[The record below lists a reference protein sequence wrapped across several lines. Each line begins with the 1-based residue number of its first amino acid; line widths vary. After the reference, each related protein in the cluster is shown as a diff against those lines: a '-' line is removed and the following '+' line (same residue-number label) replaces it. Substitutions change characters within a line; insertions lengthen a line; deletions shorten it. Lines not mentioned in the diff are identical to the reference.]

1 MKSLAIIPAHKTTPY
16 LSTTD
21 TVRKMDQLASG
32 PRGELSSKV
41 RLTVENVIREVEP
54 KDRLSQMA
62 ALYDWLT
69 AHWSYV
75 NDPIEVELVKDPER
89 ILEEVERHG
98 RALGDCDDASTFLVA
113 ACRTIGIPA
122 TFTRVGFDAR
132 QLGDSYSHVYAVAT
146 DQYGRQVV
154 LDPVAG
160 PRTSEML
167 GRTKK
172 SIEGL
177 GDFRET
183 VAPMLPLLLVGGVL
197 VLFAA
202 R

>member
-1 MKSLAIIPAHKTTPY
+1 MKSLAIIPAHTTVPY
-16 LSTTD
+16 TSTTD
-21 TVRKMDQLASG
+21 TVRRMDQLASG
-32 PRGELSSKV
+32 SRGELSPKV
-41 RLTVENVIREVEP
+41 RLTVENVIREVEA

-62 ALYDWLT
+62 ALYDWLK

-89 ILEEVERHG
+89 ILEEIEKHG

-122 TFTRVGFDAR
+122 TFTRVGFDGS
-132 QLGDSYSHVYAVAT
+132 LGDSYSHVYAVAT
-146 DQYGRQVV
+146 DQHGRQVV

-160 PRTSEML
+160 PRTREML
-167 GRTKK
+167 GKAKK
-172 SIEGL
+172 SISGL
-177 GDFRET
+177 GGWEQA
-183 VAPMLPLLLVGGVL
+183 APMIPWLLIGGVL
-197 VLFAA
+197 VLFAS